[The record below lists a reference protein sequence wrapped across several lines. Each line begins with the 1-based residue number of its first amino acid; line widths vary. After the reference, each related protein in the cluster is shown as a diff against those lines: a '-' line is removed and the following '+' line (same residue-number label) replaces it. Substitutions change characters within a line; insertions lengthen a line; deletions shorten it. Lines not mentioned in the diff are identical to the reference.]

1 MDTTTPTTTNKP
13 AKKSATKQ
21 PLEQV
26 KTGRII
32 MHLVYRHR
40 VGLLITSNVALIG
53 YVITSAIN

>member
-1 MDTTTPTTTNKP
+1 MDNQTTTTNKP
-13 AKKSATKQ
+13 AKKQATKQ

-40 VGLLITSNVALIG
+40 VGLLITSNIMLIAALIN
-53 YVITSAIN
+53 TTL